1 MAQAT
6 DLQQAFLEDGEDIRP
21 PAGELWS
28 DEPPLES
35 DLHREQIDLLI
46 QLLKWW
52 WRDQDNVYVS
62 GNLTVYYDAQ
72 QITTRN
78 FRGPDFFVV
87 KDTDKKDRKS
97 WVVWREGGRYPD
109 FILEIL
115 SDSTA
120 QVDRVTKKA
129 LYQDTFRTP
138 EYFWFDPAT
147 LELKGFSL
155 IRGLYQPIE
164 AIDNQCWSEELGLY
178 IGLHNNKLRFFT
190 PEGELIPSAEERATQ
205 AEQQL
210 TQLKAQLR
218 AQGIEPD
225 IEA

>member
-1 MAQAT
+1 MAQAA
-6 DLQQAFLEDGEDIRP
+6 DLQQTLLENGEDIRP

-46 QLLKWW
+46 QLLKGW
-52 WRDQDNVYVS
+52 WRDQANVYVS
-62 GNLTVYYDAQ
+62 GNLTIYYDAQ

-87 KDTDKKDRKS
+87 KDTDKKSRKS
-97 WVVWREGGRYPD
+97 WVVWQEGGKYPN

-120 QVDRVTKKA
+120 QVDRVIKKK

-138 EYFWFDPAT
+138 EYFWFDPT
-147 LELKGFSL
+147 KLELQGFSL

-164 AIDNQCWSEELGLY
+164 SIDNRFWSEELGLY
-178 IGLHNNKLRFFT
+178 IGLHNDKLRFFT
-190 PEGELIPSAEERATQ
+190 PESELIPSAEERAAH

-210 TQLKAQLR
+210 AKLKAQLR
-218 AQGIEPD
+218 ARGIEPD
-225 IEA
+225 IDA